1 MHVQGC
7 ESIYMLHTDKQF
19 SKVNVRSV
27 EIDERLS
34 GGTHTQEG
42 DRQWQR
48 LNHKAPEWL
57 HHIQLLRYVF
67 KTHLQT
73 HKKLGKEWG
82 E

>member
-42 DRQWQR
+42 DRQ
-48 LNHKAPEWL
+48 
-57 HHIQLLRYVF
+57 
-67 KTHLQT
+67 
-73 HKKLGKEWG
+73 
-82 E
+82 